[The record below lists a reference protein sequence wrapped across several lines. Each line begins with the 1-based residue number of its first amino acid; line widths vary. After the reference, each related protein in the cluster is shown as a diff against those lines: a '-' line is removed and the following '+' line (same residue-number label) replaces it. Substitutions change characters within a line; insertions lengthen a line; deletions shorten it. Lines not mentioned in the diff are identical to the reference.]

1 MSSRK
6 MNVVFVL
13 LIIVAIFAV
22 VIIDANRYS
31 DTEPSLDYLKKE
43 ALAYYV
49 DKYGDSDV
57 TINAIDYDCHVEL
70 EVIKDGNVV
79 MTLEYSNGELFEVL

>member
-1 MSSRK
+1 M
-6 MNVVFVL
+6 
-13 LIIVAIFAV
+13 
-22 VIIDANRYS
+22 
-31 DTEPSLDYLKKE
+31 
-43 ALAYYV
+43 